1 MTPEQM
7 QDKAFYKLV
16 EENSE
21 ALTALAGTGREGALN
36 ALDRLYEENEEGLK
50 RLANMDDKEQNL
62 NLHQEMFNAN

>member
-36 ALDRLYEENEEGLK
+36 ALDRLYEENYEGMR
-50 RLANMDDKEQNL
+50 RLA
-62 NLHQEMFNAN
+62 QEDN